1 MNPAIKHRI
10 CALALVAAAAWG
22 FSACSN
28 SGSGAHE
35 HEDDHAAE
43 TPIEKGTHNGRLL
56 HDKNFTL
63 ELAIFETG
71 VPPEYRAWAFVDGKP
86 VAPAEVKLQ
95 VRLTRLGN
103 KIDTIHFVP
112 QGDALRG
119 DTVIDEPHSFIVTVE
134 AAYKGNQHRWE
145 YESFEGRT
153 RIEPAVAEA
162 LEIATAIAGA
172 TTLKETITVFGK
184 VIPHPD
190 LERHVQARFDGVVTD
205 VQVTLGQ
212 TVEAG
217 QTLFTV
223 ESNESLKSYS
233 VKAPIKGVITELDA
247 RPGQQTGTN
256 ILAKILDNRRVAIEL
271 AIFPEHLNK
280 VKTGA
285 LVTVTFGGTEYHTRV
300 EQIALAANTNQ
311 SVTARATLDQS
322 LPMGAFVKA
331 QIQID
336 EYEVPLAVKRSGLQA
351 FRDFTVVYAQ
361 IGDEYEVRMLELG
374 REAGDWVEVLGGLEP
389 GTRYVTENSFVIK
402 ADIEKSGAS
411 HDH

>member
-10 CALALVAAAAWG
+10 CALALMAVAAWG
-22 FSACSN
+22 LSACSD

-43 TPIEKGTHNGRLL
+43 IPIEKGAHNGRLL

-71 VPPEYRAWAFVDGKP
+71 VPPEYRAWAFADGKP
-86 VAPAEVKLQ
+86 VAPAEVNLQ

-103 KIDTIHFVP
+103 KIDTIHFAP

-119 DTVIDEPHSFIVTVE
+119 DRVIDEPHSFIVTVE
-134 AAYKGNQHRWE
+134 ASYKGNQHRWQ

-162 LEIATAIAGA
+162 LEIATEIAGPA
-172 TTLKETITVFGK
+172 TLKETISVFGN

-190 LERHVQARFDGVVTD
+190 LERDVQARFDGVVTD
-205 VQVTLGQ
+205 VQVTFGQ
-212 TVEAG
+212 AVEAG

-247 RPGQQTGTN
+247 RSGQQTGNKT
-256 ILAKILDNRRVAIEL
+256 LAKILDNRRVVIEL
-271 AIFPEHLNK
+271 AIFSESLSK
-280 VKTGA
+280 VKAGA
-285 LVTVTFGGTEYHTRV
+285 PVTIQFGDAEYHTRI

-311 SVTARATLDQS
+311 SVTARAMLDQS
-322 LPMGAFVKA
+322 LPVGALVKA

-361 IGDEYEVRMLELG
+361 IGDDYEVRMLELG
-374 REAGDWVEVLGGLEP
+374 REAGEWAEVLDGLEP

>member
-10 CALALVAAAAWG
+10 CALALMAVAAWG
-22 FSACSN
+22 LSACSD

-43 TPIEKGTHNGRLL
+43 IPIEKGAHNGRLL

-71 VPPEYRAWAFVDGKP
+71 VPPEYRAWAFADGKP
-86 VAPAEVKLQ
+86 VAPAEVNLQ

-103 KIDTIHFVP
+103 KIDTIHFAP

-119 DTVIDEPHSFIVTVE
+119 DRVIDEPHSFIVTVE
-134 AAYKGNQHRWE
+134 ASYKGNQHRWQ

-162 LEIATAIAGA
+162 LKIATEIAGPA
-172 TTLKETITVFGK
+172 TLKETISVFGN

-190 LERHVQARFDGVVTD
+190 LERDVQARFDGVVTD
-205 VQVTLGQ
+205 VQVTFGQ
-212 TVEAG
+212 AVEAG

-247 RPGQQTGTN
+247 RPGQQTGN
-256 ILAKILDNRRVAIEL
+256 KILAKILDNRRVVIEL
-271 AIFPEHLNK
+271 AIFPESLSK

-285 LVTVTFGGTEYHTRV
+285 PVTIQFGDAEYHTRI

-322 LPMGAFVKA
+322 LPMGALVKA

-336 EYEVPLAVKRSGLQA
+336 EHEVPLAVKRSGLQT
-351 FRDFTVVYAQ
+351 FRDFTVVYVQ
-361 IGDEYEVRMLELG
+361 IGDDYEVRMLELG
-374 REAGDWVEVLGGLEP
+374 REAEDWVEVLGGLEP

>member
-1 MNPAIKHRI
+1 M
-10 CALALVAAAAWG
+10 
-22 FSACSN
+22 
-28 SGSGAHE
+28 
-35 HEDDHAAE
+35 
-43 TPIEKGTHNGRLL
+43 L
-56 HDKNFTL
+56 HDKDFTL

-71 VPPEYRAWAFVDGKP
+71 VPPEYRAWALVDGKP

-103 KIDTIHFVP
+103 KIDTINFTP

-119 DTVIDEPHSFIVTVE
+119 DIVIYEPHSFIVTVE
-134 AAYKGNQHRWE
+134 ATHKGNQHRWE
-145 YESFEGRT
+145 YESFEGRN

-162 LEIATAIAGA
+162 LEIATEIAGPA
-172 TTLKETITVFGK
+172 LLKETVAAYGK
-184 VIPHPD
+184 VVSHPNLKRD
-190 LERHVQARFDGVVTD
+190 VQARFDGVVTD
-205 VQVTLGQ
+205 VQVASGQ
-212 TVEAG
+212 NVEAG
-217 QTLFTV
+217 QALFTV
-223 ESNESLKSYS
+223 ESNESLKSYT
-233 VKAPIKGVITELDA
+233 VKAPIKGVLTALHA
-247 RPGQQTGTN
+247 KAGQQTGGKT
-256 ILAKILDNRRVAIEL
+256 LARILDNSRVSVEL
-271 AIFPEHLNK
+271 AIFPEHLDK

-285 LVTVTFGGTEYHTRV
+285 PVTLTIAGSTLESRI
-300 EQIALAANTNQ
+300 EQIALETNANQ
-311 SVTARATLDQS
+311 SVNARVTLDQP
-322 LPMGAFVKA
+322 LPLGSMVKA

-389 GTRYVTENSFVIK
+389 GTTYVTENSFVIK